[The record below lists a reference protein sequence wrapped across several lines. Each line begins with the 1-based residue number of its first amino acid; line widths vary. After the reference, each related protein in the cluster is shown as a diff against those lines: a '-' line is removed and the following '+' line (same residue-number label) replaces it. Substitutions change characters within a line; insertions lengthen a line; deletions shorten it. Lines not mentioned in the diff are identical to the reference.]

1 MRHFLI
7 PAALLLALAGCKQR
21 DPAALERFRRQFVFK
36 VLALN
41 PVNATMAGY
50 HQHQEAALDE
60 LWPDYSPTGIQK
72 QRDFYRE
79 QKSRLKAFDRASFT
93 AADNADL
100 DLVASQIAVGEFE
113 LDTQQTFRHNP
124 VSYVETVGNGL
135 FTLYSTGSASKE
147 KRYSAIVARLR
158 ALPAFL
164 NTAADNLQDSNPVWT
179 RVAREENQGNIELV
193 DKTMRDEA
201 PPSMRAQ
208 YGEVAAAALA
218 SLRSFDDRIASLKS
232 TGDGGWRS
240 GAERYRRKFALVLGG
255 GVTPEELL
263 AGAEAALKATRRK
276 MFDLALPLHHKL
288 YPAHRD
294 PVDLNLIVGEV
305 LDRIALQHSTEQS
318 YFADA
323 RQTLEEAR
331 QFIARSGQ
339 IPMPKRDSVSIIETP
354 VFMRGVYGVGGFSP
368 APVLEPATGA
378 FYWLTPLPADWPK
391 EKKESKLREYNRYG
405 LRLLTLHEAIPGHYL
420 QAEWANDIQPES
432 RRVLR
437 GVMGS
442 GVYIEGWAVYATET
456 ALDAGYMDN
465 SPELRLTFLKQQLRA
480 IANAILDIKL
490 QTTAFTEAEALD
502 LMLNRTFQ
510 ERSEAE
516 AKLQRAQLDSCQL
529 PTYFAGYREFVRL
542 RDKVKA
548 RQGARFQP
556 VEFHRRVLEAG
567 PLPMATLDQYLAGT
581 PVDAP
586 ER

>member
-7 PAALLLALAGCKQR
+7 PAALSLVLAGCTQG
-21 DPAALERFRRQFVFK
+21 DPAALERFRRQFVFET
-36 VLALN
+36 LALN
-41 PVNATMAGY
+41 PVGATSAGY
-50 HQHQEAALDE
+50 HRHQEVSLDG
-60 LWPDYSPTGIQK
+60 LWPDYSPAGIQK

-79 QKSRLKAFDRASFT
+79 QKSRLKAFDRASLT

-100 DLVASQIAVGEFE
+100 DLVASQIALGEFE
-113 LDTQQTFRHNP
+113 LDTQQSFRHNP
-124 VSYVETVGNGL
+124 VYYVETVGNGL
-135 FTLYSTGSASKE
+135 FTLFSVDSASKE
-147 KRYSAIVARLR
+147 SRYSAIISRLR
-158 ALPAFL
+158 ALPSFL

-179 RVAREENQGNIELV
+179 RVAREENQGNIELI
-193 DKTMRDEA
+193 DKTLRAGA
-201 PPSMRAQ
+201 PPSMSAEYAQ
-208 YGEVAAAALA
+208 VAEAALA
-218 SLRSFDDRIASLKS
+218 SLRSFDDRIAKLKS
-232 TGDGGWRS
+232 TGDSGWRS
-240 GAERYRRKFALVLGG
+240 GAERYRKKFALVLGG

-288 YPAHRD
+288 YPSHRD

-305 LDRIALQHSTEQS
+305 LARIALQHSTEQS

-323 RQTLEEAR
+323 RQTLDDAR
-331 QFIARSGQ
+331 RFIASSGQ

-368 APVLEPATGA
+368 APVLEPAKGA
-378 FYWLTPLPADWPK
+378 FYWLTPLPAGWPK

-405 LRLLTLHEAIPGHYL
+405 LSLLTLHEAIPGHYL
-420 QAEWANDIQPES
+420 QAEWANEIQPES

-442 GVYIEGWAVYATET
+442 GVYVEGWAVYATEA
-456 ALDAGYMDN
+456 ALDAGYMEN

-490 QTTAFTEAEALD
+490 QTASFTEAEALD

-548 RQGARFQP
+548 RQGGQFQP
-556 VEFHRRVLEAG
+556 VEFHRQVLEAG
-567 PLPMATLDQYLAGT
+567 PLPMAALDRYLSAPPAG
-581 PVDAP
+581 AP